1 MSTNEHEAWCDCGDG
16 IVESGACSTCLMVL
30 RDELKQAR
38 EALALKELS
47 DHSAREAIRSEL
59 IMAGIEADKQ
69 LTSLVT
75 TLVALFGWEEPSFL
89 HALMHVENAVLNE
102 RADRAV
108 VEQALEQT
116 VKALENVLESK
127 PVRNADEIILF
138 ARSQIRGPSA

>member
-1 MSTNEHEAWCDCGDG
+1 
-16 IVESGACSTCLMVL
+16 MVL

-75 TLVALFGWEEPSFL
+75 TLVGLFGWEDTSFL